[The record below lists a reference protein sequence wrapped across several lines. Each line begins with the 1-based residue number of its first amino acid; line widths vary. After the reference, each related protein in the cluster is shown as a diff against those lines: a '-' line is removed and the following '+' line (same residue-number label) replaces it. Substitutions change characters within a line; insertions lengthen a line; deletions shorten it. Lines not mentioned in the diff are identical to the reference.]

1 MIEKDETQKST
12 SVSQQRNHL
21 IFTVNKK
28 NSLFKEEVNSSL
40 MIMLVDYNA
49 CCNLKTTKYY
59 PADTSPLLLFYKTVI
74 ILLKILKQTT

>member
-40 MIMLVDYNA
+40 TIMHVDYNA
-49 CCNLKTTKYY
+49 CCNLRITKYY
-59 PADTSPLLLFYKTVI
+59 PADTSPPFLFYKTVI